1 LGRAQHFDEGDV
13 VGLLLDCD
21 AGKLTLKKNG
31 VWLGVAKTGLAGQFC
46 WAAVLWD
53 RGDIC
58 GRIVVR
64 IVAADAA
71 AFWAGL
77 HDHMF

>member
-1 LGRAQHFDEGDV
+1 M

-21 AGKLTLKKNG
+21 ADTLTLKKNG
-31 VWLGVAKTGLAGQFC
+31 VWLGVAKTGQFC
-46 WAAVLWD
+46 WAAALWD
-53 RGDIC
+53 RDDIC

-64 IVAADAA
+64 IAAVDAA

-77 HDHMF
+77 HGHLF